1 MESDRIR
8 GTVIGLLGGRFITVT
23 SHDESL
29 TARLVF
35 CNDNVIIYSNFMY
48 VCILINVM

>member
-8 GTVIGLLGGRFITVT
+8 TNTIIGPLGGRFITVT

-29 TARLVF
+29 TA
-35 CNDNVIIYSNFMY
+35 
-48 VCILINVM
+48 